1 MRKSIKSALAILTTL
16 ALSITLVGCS
26 DVVEDTD
33 NKVSDSEELDDITV
47 EEASVDLTN
56 KSMVMTLSADN
67 KLQITRVNE
76 GKNTPMGDDDTW
88 TIFVYMCGSDLE
100 SGSGMATMDIQEM
113 MAASISDNV
122 KFVVETGGANSWEI
136 GADAE
141 LNQRFVITNGE
152 IGLVDEKSQAAMGKS
167 KTLESFLSWG
177 IENYPAANMGLVF
190 WNHGG
195 GSISGVCF
203 DELNDYKSLSLRKID
218 AALLSIS
225 DMLTDKFEFIGC
237 DACLMGTSETAN
249 VFASYANYMVC
260 SQELEPG
267 YGWDY
272 TVIGDYLASNPG
284 ANGRELGEVIADS
297 FYESCAA
304 CQSED
309 GATLSVID
317 LGNFDKLMVAFND
330 YAYELYN
337 SSDDTDVLAKIKRK
351 IKKVDNFGGNN
362 KAEGYT
368 NMVDLG
374 GIIETTAK
382 YSDASDMALTALNST
397 VCYKVS
403 GSQHA
408 NASGLS
414 IYYPLKIEG
423 SKEIKTFNKIAISP
437 YYLAFVDRMVESGY
451 GITEYGNFDASG
463 VVENWG
469 SNEYDM
475 EEILSD
481 DGNDAAENTTEY
493 DYVDE
498 GKDDNSNLITF
509 TEKPGF
515 NENGNACFTLDESG
529 LENTASVVASVA
541 WVIDSDNE
549 QIADLGEVAD
559 LSCDWETGYIEDNF
573 DGLWY
578 ALTDG
583 QYLGVYYVSSTD
595 DYDVYTSKVR
605 LNGEETNLRFRVYY
619 EDGRCEFDGIW
630 DGIDEYGM
638 ASGQVK
644 KLNIGDTIVPLY
656 YDALTFEEGDYYEGS
671 EFVVSDYDFIT
682 YESLSDG
689 EYWYGFIIDDIYD
702 DFYISEYL
710 TFNIE
715 DGQIYYSED

>member
-1 MRKSIKSALAILTTL
+1 MRKSIKRALSVFAAFALAF
-16 ALSITLVGCS
+16 TLVGCA
-26 DVVEDTD
+26 DIDETAD
-33 NKVSDSEELDDITV
+33 NKTAEDELSDITV

-76 GKNTPMGDDDTW
+76 GKNTPMGEDDTW

-100 SGSGMATMDIQEM
+100 SGSGMASMDIQEM
-113 MAASISDNV
+113 MQASIPDNV
-122 KFVVETGGANSWEI
+122 KFVVETGGSNSWEI
-136 GADAE
+136 GADE
-141 LNQRFVITNGE
+141 SLNQRFVVTNGE
-152 IGLVDEKSQAAMGKS
+152 IELVDEKQQSAMGKS
-167 KTLESFLSWG
+167 KTLESFLDWG
-177 IENYPAANMGLVF
+177 IDNYPAANMGLVF

-203 DELNDYKSLSLRKID
+203 DELDDYKSLSLRKID

-225 DMLTDKFEFIGC
+225 DKLTDKFEFIGC

-272 TVIGDYLASNPG
+272 AAIGDFLASNPG
-284 ANGRELGEVIADS
+284 ADGRELGEIIADS

-317 LGNFDKLMVAFND
+317 LSKFDKLMVAFND

-337 SSDDTDVLAKIKRK
+337 ASADTDVLAKIKRK
-351 IKKVDNFGGNN
+351 AKKVDNFGGNN

-374 GIIETTAK
+374 GIIETTSK
-382 YSDASDMALTALNST
+382 FSDASNTALTALNSA
-397 VCYKVS
+397 VCYKVN
-403 GSQHA
+403 GSQHSD
-408 NASGLS
+408 ASGLS

-481 DGNDAAENTTEY
+481 SGNDEAENTTEY

-498 GKDDNSNLITF
+498 GSEDDSSLITF
-509 TEKPGF
+509 TEEPGF
-515 NENGNACFTLDESG
+515 DENGNAGFTLDESG
-529 LENTASVVASVA
+529 LENTASVVASVL
-541 WVIDSDNE
+541 WVLDDE
-549 QIADLGEVAD
+549 ATQIADLGEVAD
-559 LSCDWETGYIEDNF
+559 LVCDWDTGRIQDNF
-573 DGLWY
+573 DGQWY

-583 QYLGVYYVSSTD
+583 QYLGVYYVNSTD
-595 DYDVYTSKVR
+595 EYDVYTTKVR

-619 EDGRCEFDGIW
+619 EDARCEFEGIW

-644 KLNIGDTIVPLY
+644 QLNIGDTIVPLY
-656 YDALTFEEGDYYEGS
+656 YDGLTFEEGDYYEGN
-671 EFVVSDYDFIT
+671 EFVVSDMDFIT

-689 EYWYGFIIDDIYD
+689 EYWYGFVIYD
-702 DFYISEYL
+702 VYDDVFVSEYL